1 MIRYLD
7 GFHTGTCSVR
17 KAARVV
23 SQLGLSVGLEPIEHP
38 SQKAKIKNHNFTDF
52 VTGHMNYEE

>member
-7 GFHTGTCSVR
+7 GSHTGTCLVGNG
-17 KAARVV
+17 ARVV
-23 SQLGLSVGLEPIEHP
+23 LELALSVGLERIVHP